1 MPEPSALRQEE
12 YREPA
17 MPPELQRAEYR
28 GPATPLALRLEEYR
42 DLSMYL
48 LELMMC
54 WLSRGQEK
62 HALSFYVVVLAKRD
76 FLTALQT

>member
-1 MPEPSALRQEE
+1 MAPSGLRLEEYRGTPAPAALRPEE

-54 WLSRGQEK
+54 WLPGARRNAPFPQI
-62 HALSFYVVVLAKRD
+62 RC
-76 FLTALQT
+76 